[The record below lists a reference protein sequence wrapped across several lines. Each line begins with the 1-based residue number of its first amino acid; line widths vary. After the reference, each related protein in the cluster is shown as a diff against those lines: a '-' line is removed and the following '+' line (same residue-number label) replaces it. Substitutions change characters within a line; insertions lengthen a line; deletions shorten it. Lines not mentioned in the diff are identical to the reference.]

1 MLLRNACALVGPRLS
16 LAPRA
21 DIGESGGAFDRVVL
35 RGARPRPR
43 RGEAVY
49 DCEGLLAVPAL
60 VNAHTHVGDSIAKD
74 AAPGRTVDER
84 VHPVLGAKP
93 RILARSRPDHLESMM
108 RAACASM
115 LAGGTTTFAD
125 FREGGVEGAAM
136 LARAASGLP
145 VRAVILGRLE
155 AYGDAGGVAAAAA
168 AERRRTGRRPTGPAN
183 SVRGPAHGVTAA
195 GIARLLSRCDGIGL
209 SGPNEN
215 SDAAL
220 GAYARAVRRPRL
232 RAIHAAE
239 TAASS
244 AASRRR
250 TGRTEAERALLLHPH
265 ILVHMTHATD
275 TDLRAA
281 ARAGASIVVCPRS
294 NAALG
299 AGLPDVPRMLAA
311 GCRVALGTDNV
322 MVNAPDM
329 FREMD
334 YLGRATEAAQV
345 GRGGG
350 RRRGRGTPPGAQPL
364 DARAILRMATVDGG
378 AALRRK
384 VGAIARGMAADCMLI
399 ERHSVDLEPMHD
411 PWAAV
416 VHRASA
422 SSVRAVV
429 SGGRIVH
436 GRI

>member
-1 MLLRNACALVGPRLS
+1 MLLRNACALLGPRLS
-16 LAPRA
+16 LAPRT
-21 DIGESGGAFDRVVL
+21 DIGESGGAFDRVAS
-35 RGARPRPR
+35 RGPRPEAR
-43 RGEAVY
+43 RGEDVI

-74 AAPGRTVDER
+74 AAPGRTVDEA
-84 VHPVLGAKP
+84 VHPVHGAKP

-108 RAACASM
+108 RASCASM

-125 FREGGVEGAAM
+125 FREGGPEGADM

-145 VRAVILGRLE
+145 VRPVVLGRLE
-155 AYGDAGGVAAAAA
+155 AYEDAGAAPARRRRRRGARPAAAASA
-168 AERRRTGRRPTGPAN
+168 AA
-183 SVRGPAHGVTAA
+183 RGITAA
-195 GIARLLSRCDGIGL
+195 GIARLLSRCDGVGL

-215 SDAAL
+215 SDEAL

-250 TGRTEAERALLLHPH
+250 TGRTEVERALLLRPH

-275 TDLRAA
+275 ADLLAA
-281 ARAGASIVVCPRS
+281 ARAGASIAVCPRS

-299 AGLPDVPRMLAA
+299 AGMPDVPRMLAA
-311 GCRVALGTDNV
+311 GCLVALGTDNV

-334 YLGRATEAAQV
+334 YLGRATEAMREE
-345 GRGGG
+345 GRGRAGG
-350 RRRGRGTPPGAQPL
+350 SLPEPRPL

-378 AALRRK
+378 RALRRK
-384 VGAIARGMAADCMLI
+384 VGAIARGMAADCILI

-422 SSVRAVV
+422 SSIRAVV
-429 SGGRIVH
+429 SGGRVVH
-436 GRI
+436 GRV